1 MVKSGQKSPKSGI
14 FGFLGPFWTPIP
26 AILMLFSSKSG
37 QKTGQK
43 TGLKLS
49 ESFFGKKHQK
59 MRKMPI
65 YGAF

>member
-1 MVKSGQKSPKSGI
+1 MVKRGQKTPKSGI
-14 FGFLGPFWTPIP
+14 FGFLGPFGTPMP

-37 QKTGQK
+37 SKTGQK
-43 TGLKLS
+43 TGPKRL